1 MAERLIAVGEGSG
14 NLPQMIIKSSDIFDE
29 QVKRNIDRV
38 VASLT
43 PILTLATGL
52 LIGGIVLSVLS
63 AILSVNDLAF

>member
-1 MAERLIAVGEGSG
+1 MIAVGEGSG
-14 NLPQMIIKSSDIFDE
+14 NLPQMIIKSSDILDE